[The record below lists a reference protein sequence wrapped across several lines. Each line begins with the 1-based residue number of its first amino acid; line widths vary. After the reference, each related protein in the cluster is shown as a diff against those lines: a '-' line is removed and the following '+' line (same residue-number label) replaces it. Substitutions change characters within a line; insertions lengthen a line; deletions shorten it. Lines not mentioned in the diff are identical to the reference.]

1 MHATERCPPH
11 PFGTPQNPWRR
22 ADGSV
27 IACTEKIKVMQE
39 NMQELFQMAQDA
51 FEDGLLMGCAEAQL
65 RAYLQALAA
74 GVENPYRP

>member
-1 MHATERCPPH
+1 MSMPAMPVWLDEQGRT
-11 PFGTPQNPWRR
+11 
-22 ADGSV
+22 V
-27 IACTEKIKVMQE
+27 ACTEKIKVMQE

-65 RAYLQALAA
+65 RAYLLSLAA

>member
-1 MHATERCPPH
+1 MSMPAMPVWLDEQGQT
-11 PFGTPQNPWRR
+11 
-22 ADGSV
+22 V
-27 IACTEKIKVMQE
+27 ACTEKIKVMQE

-74 GVENPYRP
+74 GVENPYRS

>member
-1 MHATERCPPH
+1 ML
-11 PFGTPQNPWRR
+11 
-22 ADGSV
+22 
-27 IACTEKIKVMQE
+27 
-39 NMQELFQMAQDA
+39 ELFQMALDA

>member
-1 MHATERCPPH
+1 MSMPAMPVWLDEQGRT
-11 PFGTPQNPWRR
+11 
-22 ADGSV
+22 V
-27 IACTEKIKVMQE
+27 ACTEKIKVMQE